1 MGTLIMPIGISGS
14 GKSTYREKLI
24 SKNPNIKVVS
34 PDDIRKSFG
43 DVSDQTKNLEVFN
56 IANHQ
61 LRDYISSGNV
71 VYYDATNLTERS
83 RKQSLQICKE
93 TNSKL
98 IGVIFLT
105 SFRPDICEERVKK
118 DLSNGKD
125 RSNVLVKDENGNT
138 VVHNQWVKFCNQMKG
153 MEALSCEF
161 SSIDKNYRIIFDECK
176 EK

>member
-24 SKNPNIKVVS
+24 SKKSNVKVVS

-61 LRDYISSGNV
+61 LRDYLSSDNI
-71 VYYDATNLTERS
+71 VYYDATNLTKRS
-83 RKQSLQICKE
+83 RESSINICKE

-98 IGVIFLT
+98 IIVIFLT
-105 SFRPDICEERVKK
+105 SFRPDICEERVAK

-138 VVHNQWVKFCNQMKG
+138 VVHNQWVKFCNQMKN
-153 MEALSCEF
+153 MEQLKNELAG
-161 SSIDKNYRIIFDECK
+161 IDYQITFDECK
-176 EK
+176 NK